1 MLPLVGRARDC
12 ASRAR
17 YGHQKGHG
25 VKLIYSDGYDLNLGE
40 HVFPSSKYKLTHDR
54 ALADGLA
61 SAAGILEP
69 APAADAD
76 VLRVHTPDY
85 VRKLQT
91 GTLSPRELAQLEIP
105 WSEQMVRALWLAAG
119 GSILAARQAL
129 RDGAAVNVGGGFHHA
144 FPGHGEGFC
153 ALNDVAIAIRALQ
166 AEGLIKLAMTV
177 DLDVHQGNGTAAIF
191 HKDNT
196 VFTFS
201 MHQEKNY
208 PFIKPPG
215 DLDVGLDDGCGD
227 AEYLHQL
234 RDALKWCFAKFT
246 PDLIF
251 YVAGADPY
259 RDDQLGGL
267 ALTLEGLLE
276 RDRWVFAAARER
288 GIPVAVCFAGG
299 YARKLEDTVT
309 IHANTIRAGA
319 ALR

>member
-1 MLPLVGRARDC
+1 M
-12 ASRAR
+12 
-17 YGHQKGHG
+17 
-25 VKLIYSDGYDLNLGE
+25 KLIYSDGYDLNLGE
-40 HVFPSSKYKLTHDR
+40 HVFPSIKYRLTRDR

-61 SAAGILEP
+61 TPADILEP
-69 APAADAD
+69 APASDAD

-105 WSEQMVRALWLAAG
+105 WSEQLVRAVWLAAG
-119 GSILAARQAL
+119 GSILAARLAL
-129 RDGAAVNVGGGFHHA
+129 QDGSAISVGGGFHHA

-153 ALNDVAIAIRALQ
+153 ALHDVAIAIRALQ
-166 AEGLIKLAMTV
+166 AEGLIKTAMTV

-191 HKDNT
+191 HNDNS

-201 MHQEKNY
+201 MHQQMNY
-208 PFIKPPG
+208 PFIKPPS

-227 AEYLHQL
+227 AEYLQEL
-234 RDALKWCFAKFT
+234 REGLAWCFGKMT

-267 ALTLEGLLE
+267 ALTLEGLAE
-276 RDRWVFAAARER
+276 RDRCVFAAARER
-288 GIPVAVCFAGG
+288 GIPAAACFAGG

-309 IHANTIRAGA
+309 IHTNTIRAGTE
-319 ALR
+319 LR

>member
-1 MLPLVGRARDC
+1 MLPFRLVYHD
-12 ASRAR
+12 S
-17 YGHQKGHG
+17 
-25 VKLIYSDGYDLNLGE
+25 YDLHLGD
-40 HVFPSSKYKLTHDR
+40 HVFPARKYRLIRERLIADGIASPDDFVTPDPIPDDDLLLVHDR
-54 ALADGLA
+54 GWIQRL
-61 SAAGILEP
+61 
-69 APAADAD
+69 
-76 VLRVHTPDY
+76 
-85 VRKLQT
+85 KF
-91 GTLSPRELAQLEIP
+91 GTLDYHEIVKLELP
-105 WSEQMVRALWLAAG
+105 YSRHVVDGFWLAAG
-119 GSILAARQAL
+119 GTLLAARNAL
-129 RDGAAVNVGGGFHHA
+129 RDRVGFNIGGGFHHA